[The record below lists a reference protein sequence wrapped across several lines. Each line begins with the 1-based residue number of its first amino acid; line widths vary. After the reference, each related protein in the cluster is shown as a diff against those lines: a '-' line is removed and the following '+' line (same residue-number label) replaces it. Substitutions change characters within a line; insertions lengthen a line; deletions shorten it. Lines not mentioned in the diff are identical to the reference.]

1 LENQVLKPSV
11 NPGLLIVI
19 LLAALLGVILTFVGV
34 QRLQAADPYVK
45 EVLALRGDVTQG
57 QAIFLMNCSGCHGVK
72 ANGEV
77 GPSLLKVSERR
88 SQASI
93 IHQVISGKTPPMP
106 KFQASPAE
114 MRDLLSYLNTL

>member
-1 LENQVLKPSV
+1 LEDQVLKPSF
-11 NPGLLIVI
+11 NPKILIVT
-19 LLAALLGVILTFVGV
+19 LAIVGLGLFFAVFGIQQL
-34 QRLQAADPYVK
+34 RLNDPYVH
-45 EVLALRGDVTQG
+45 EVLSLQG
-57 QAIFLMNCSGCHGVK
+57 NVAQGTAIFQMNCSGCHGVM

-93 IHQVISGKTPPMP
+93 IHQITSGKTPPMP